1 MISTTDERFRY
12 VSKNGNGFSKHLY
25 SPRIWGRER
34 YGYTDEERKF
44 PQKKSSVMCNLT
56 HSHKN
61 M

>member
-1 MISTTDERFRY
+1 MKDSRY

-25 SPRIWGRER
+25 SSRIWGKER
-34 YGYTDEERKF
+34 YGYTDEARKF
-44 PQKKSSVMCNLT
+44 PQKESSVMCNLK